1 MTEQERRN
9 LEAVKRWE
17 ATYNDEIE
25 KMVDEVYAPDCEVVD
40 VFRGATL
47 RGREE
52 LRVLE
57 RRICQLMPTRRLRV
71 VKAVASG
78 DTVALECEGIF
89 PTGTFPAVV
98 FLVFDANGQVKQDH
112 TYAPDPGGATAKVH
126 AEAGRE
132 VRA

>member
-17 ATYNDEIE
+17 ETYNFDVE
-25 KMVDEVYAPDCEVVD
+25 KMVDEVYAADCEVVNMFAGAA
-40 VFRGATL
+40 FRGRDQL
-47 RGREE
+47 REI
-52 LRVLE
+52 E
-57 RRICQLMPTRRLRV
+57 RQISAAMPERKLRV

-98 FLVFDANGQVKQDH
+98 FLVFDERGQVKQDH
-112 TYAPDPGGATAKVH
+112 TYSPDPTGITDKPRG
-126 AEAGRE
+126 
-132 VRA
+132 

>member
-17 ATYNDEIE
+17 QTYNDAIE
-25 KMVDEVYAPDCEVVD
+25 KMVDEVYAPNCEVVD
-40 VFRGATL
+40 MLRGVTL

-52 LRVLE
+52 LRALE
-57 RRICQLMPTRRLRV
+57 RRICEMAPTRRLRV

-98 FLVFDANGQVKQDH
+98 FLVFDERGQVKQDH
-112 TYAPDPGGATAKVH
+112 TYAPDPAGTAAKAHAGA
-126 AEAGRE
+126 GY
-132 VRA
+132 